1 MNSELHPNDTTA
13 AAVTNSTDL
22 TAAEGKDDWLNDP
35 RIAYNQQTQKWIF
48 EDPDNGK
55 EYEYDSELGQWIDT
69 TNANSDGND
78 KEEENKDD
86 PDAENTKKRKLQEEA
101 DLAELADQVGPDSTT
116 ASKAGSNSN
125 SNKQKNKR
133 AKHDQA
139 KETDAPKKTKPNKAI
154 YISGLPKD
162 VSAQELDQVFSKYGI
177 IADDLNAVSDKKDN
191 DYTGKRIKIYRDK
204 QTGEP
209 KGDALIVY
217 FKPESVQLAIEMID
231 GSELRAGSGELIKVQ
246 PAEFNN
252 DNSTNKNNSGAAEKS
267 GTAGAPAL
275 NGQKKHL
282 LQKHYEKLNHKLA
295 DWGDDDKLAGS
306 SSSSTA
312 NKRWE
317 KTVILKNVFTAAE
330 LTEDP
335 LAASEIREDIIAGC
349 EEGAGPVSSA
359 VLFEH
364 DPAGVVSVKFED
376 REDARRCV
384 ELMNGRFFAGHRL
397 TAEIYDGR
405 ERFQRKKKD
414 SEDTGSTDEGKR
426 LEEFGN
432 WLEKE
437 G

>member
-1 MNSELHPNDTTA
+1 MNSELQPDNTTA

-22 TAAEGKDDWLNDP
+22 TAAVGGEDWLNDP

-69 TNANSDGND
+69 TNVSADDND
-78 KEEENKDD
+78 KRKQNKNDSDTEE
-86 PDAENTKKRKLQEEA
+86 TKKRKLQEEA
-101 DLAELADQVGPDSTT
+101 DLAELADQVGADSTT
-116 ASKAGSNSN
+116 ASKTGTNSN
-125 SNKQKNKR
+125 NSNRQKNKR
-133 AKHDQA
+133 AKHDQT
-139 KETDAPKKTKPNKAI
+139 KETSASKKPKQNKAI
-154 YISGLPKD
+154 YISGLPKN

-177 IADDLNAVSDKKDN
+177 IADDLNAVSEKKDN
-191 DYTGKRIKIYRDK
+191 DYTSKRIKIYRDK

-231 GSELRAGSGELIKVQ
+231 GSELRAGSGEFIKVQ

-252 DNSTNKNNSGAAEKS
+252 DNSSSNNSSAAEKS
-267 GTAGAPAL
+267 STLDAPAL
-275 NGQKKHL
+275 NEQKKHR

-295 DWGDDDKLAGS
+295 DWGDDDNLAGS
-306 SSSSTA
+306 STT

-330 LTEDP
+330 LAEDP

-349 EEGAGPVSSA
+349 EEGAGPVSSV

-376 REDARRCV
+376 RDDALRCV

-397 TAEIYDGR
+397 TAKIYDGR

-414 SEDTGSTDEGKR
+414 TDDTTGTDEGKR